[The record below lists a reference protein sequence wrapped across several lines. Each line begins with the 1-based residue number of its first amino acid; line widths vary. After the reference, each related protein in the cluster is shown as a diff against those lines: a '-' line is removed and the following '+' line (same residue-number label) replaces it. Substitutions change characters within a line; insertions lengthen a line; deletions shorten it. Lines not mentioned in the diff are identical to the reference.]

1 MSSKSKQ
8 SLKVDNNQKFP
19 NNNTG
24 FITPDK
30 LRSFNEDIIDSFV
43 ANDYTQSVDNTIA
56 DVSQSFNQ
64 FTSSY
69 YTDSASFDARIDAV
83 DTSSYVT
90 QTEFLNNS
98 ASVDTRFIG
107 IEAETASLQSQIDNI
122 SVDTGSLV
130 TTQSFND
137 YTQSTDSRLDSIE
150 TTTASLQSEINNITT
165 GSLLE
170 TASAN
175 LNTITF
181 TKADASTFNITID
194 TGSAGGTTDTG
205 SLLET
210 ASVSL
215 NTITFTKGDSTT
227 FDITVDTGS
236 QVDIT
241 SLNQFTQSADS
252 RLNNIELATGS
263 YATTGSNTFT
273 QTQTLEQDL
282 VVQGNLYVSGA
293 EVIISSSELIVGDRI
308 IEVNA
313 NKVIGDAGIYAFDA
327 IGDQTGSLIWNPTL
341 DYWLGG
347 LSGSEEKILV
357 SSDTASLETSV
368 NTLNSYTQST
378 DLRLDS
384 IESAT
389 GSYAT
394 TASNTFTGNQ
404 IIDNSAPRFQ
414 LGEVGNEKDT
424 GFYDIFVNKS
434 TSSSNSAGFRILTET
449 PSKFSGIQYDYNS
462 SFETSG
468 SGKLYFNSVGVFGAP
483 NGQVTLFET
492 THASQDFIVSGNLD
506 VLTTFTAPL
515 TQGNVWVGNSGGT
528 NTQIPT
534 SSFEADLTS
543 LNSYTQSTDLRLDSI
558 ELTTQ
563 SFDGRLN
570 NIESTTAS
578 FDGRLNN
585 IELTTA
591 SFEGRLDSIE
601 LTTASFETRLDS
613 IESETGSY
621 ATTGSNTF
629 VGSQFVSGNLDLE
642 ETFTASL
649 QQGYVWV
656 GDSSGRT
663 TTVATSSFAGGGG
676 GGSITRL
683 KIASP
688 AQTMATGNGGTD
700 NNMPSGW
707 TTFTTLDITSGSAIY
722 NVGGWT
728 FDSASITCPEDGFYN
743 FIGTFQV
750 VQDKVSGT
758 EGRNTPIISL
768 FVNDVELKEEASAY
782 TRQGDP
788 GVDSP
793 KYTIQLNTVVELS
806 ASDVLTVKT
815 RQQFNAD
822 PYVTNRL
829 LGDGFSKVSCHKL
842 GEL

>member
-30 LRSFNEDIIDSFV
+30 LRSFNEDVIDSFV
-43 ANDYTQSVDNTIA
+43 TNDYTQSVDNTIT

-69 YTDSASFDARIDAV
+69 YTDSASFDARLKSV

-122 SVDTGSLV
+122 TIDSGSLV
-130 TTQSFND
+130 TTASFND

-150 TTTASLQSEINNITT
+150 STTASLQSQIATKLDSSSFNSFTASADNRLDSIETTTASLQSQ
-165 GSLLE
+165 
-170 TASAN
+170 
-175 LNTITF
+175 
-181 TKADASTFNITID
+181 ID
-194 TGSAGGTTDTG
+194 DIDTG

-241 SLNQFTQSADS
+241 SLNSFTASADS
-252 RLNNIELATGS
+252 RLNNIESATGS

-308 IEVNA
+308 IEINA

-341 DYWLGG
+341 DYWLAG
-347 LSGSEEKILV
+347 LSGSEEKVLV

-368 NTLNSYTQST
+368 NALNSYTQST

-394 TASNTFTGNQ
+394 TGSNTFTGNQ

-414 LGEVGNEKDT
+414 LGESGNEKDT
-424 GFYDIFVNKS
+424 GFYDIFVNTTTS
-434 TSSSNSAGFRILTET
+434 TSNSAGLRIISPDGLNG
-449 PSKFSGIQYDYNS
+449 FQYDYS
-462 SFETSG
+462 PSLETSG
-468 SGKLYFNSVGVFGAP
+468 SGKLYINGVGVFGAP
-483 NGQVTLFET
+483 QGQVTLFET
-492 THASQDFIVSGNLD
+492 THANSDFIVSGTLD
-506 VLTTFTAPL
+506 VLSTFTAPL
-515 TQGNVWVGNSGGT
+515 SQGNVWVGNSGGT

-534 SSFEADLTS
+534 SSFETDLTS
-543 LNSYTQSTDLRLDSI
+543 LNSYTQSTDLRLNSI
-558 ELTTQ
+558 EL
-563 SFDGRLN
+563 
-570 NIESTTAS
+570 TTAS
-578 FDGRLNN
+578 FDGRLN
-585 IELTTA
+585 
-591 SFEGRLDSIE
+591 SIE
-601 LTTASFETRLDS
+601 LTTASFETKFDN
-613 IESETGSY
+613 IATQTGSY

-629 VGSQFVSGNLDLE
+629 VGSQIISGNLDLE

-656 GDSSGRT
+656 GDGSGRT
-663 TTVATSSFAGGGG
+663 TTFATSSFATTGANTFTGLQTISGSLGVTKAIGGKVTTL
-676 GGSITRL
+676 SI
-683 KIASP
+683 IANTASIDLTDSNTYELTLVSSADTHLDVSVFGED
-688 AQTMATGNGGTD
+688 AQSINLLVKQPTTGNTGSLSFSPDFKFGQGYQYLPTPASSSEDMISFLRIGSYLYGTYI
-700 NNMPSGW
+700 NN
-707 TTFTTLDITSGSAIY
+707 
-722 NVGGWT
+722 
-728 FDSASITCPEDGFYN
+728 
-743 FIGTFQV
+743 
-750 VQDKVSGT
+750 
-758 EGRNTPIISL
+758 
-768 FVNDVELKEEASAY
+768 
-782 TRQGDP
+782 
-788 GVDSP
+788 
-793 KYTIQLNTVVELS
+793 
-806 ASDVLTVKT
+806 
-815 RQQFNAD
+815 
-822 PYVTNRL
+822 
-829 LGDGFSKVSCHKL
+829 FS
-842 GEL
+842 